1 MNKISK
7 DYLHFSEKMCRLFNQ
22 EKIEKQLKKIKNRKY
37 NFVCINDL
45 YSLKAKV
52 NNYRK
57 YLPKDFEN

>member
-1 MNKISK
+1 
-7 DYLHFSEKMCRLFNQ
+7 MCRLFNQ